1 MSANKSTVSP
11 ADLKNLKEFNKEA
24 SSLTTVLRELAD
36 ALSKNAKE
44 AAKFTGESAAAYETS
59 FSNAVNS
66 AKELAGYTAKQ
77 LADKKTETEFDK
89 KVLKSKQDQA
99 RVQAKIAE
107 LEDRKATA
115 TKKEQEY
122 IDKTLKILQDV
133 DDAIE
138 SQLEHANK
146 LKKKYEEI
154 SKVDVFAPFK
164 QMMEKIPYLNKALPE
179 MTKASKAFRDSL
191 AEGNS
196 KMKSLGEGAKVLS
209 NGLGQ
214 AALGAVLGVAVDE
227 FTKLNERS
235 VSMQR
240 NLGVSRLEALKMN
253 DAMIDAS
260 QASGKLWFN
269 SERFQEAQEDINKT
283 LGSNGAI
290 SADMAENYA
299 QLHHQ
304 MGLSTEEATQF
315 SLASMNMGK
324 KAKDYTASITVQTKL
339 LNGQKKLQIDNREI
353 LKGVAST
360 SSRVQL
366 SFKASGQNLAQA
378 VYQAKSL
385 GMNMAQVEKTADSL
399 LDFESSIAN
408 ELEAELLS
416 GKEYNLEKARSLA
429 LNNKM
434 GDLASELEKQ
444 NITAASFGKMNRLEQ
459 ESTAKML
466 GMQADELANS
476 LTLQEQLKTVSKES
490 GYRDAQSLED
500 LQKQVVMRARMV
512 VTGKDGKK
520 HELGM
525 DKALAEIGDKKLR
538 NQVDANTFAERTALE
553 QKKAAEAVAKAV
565 GPEGLQTTMDSLDS
579 SIKLLTIAVAALAA
593 IQFGKNIVNPIKSA
607 ISKRTSTDAA
617 AAASKSASNA
627 TGPMTKSGKPDMR
640 FSANK
645 TGTDIGKSAAPKG
658 GKGMFS
664 GLKSFASKT
673 WGGIKSG
680 ASAAGGAVKGAG
692 NYVLE
697 KSGGKALMGWIG
709 KNIGKLVPK
718 FLKGTG
724 GSLLKKI
731 PYVGALIEALS
742 AGMSISDLAAQ
753 KDLSKDQ
760 LYSETGKTL
769 IGSGM
774 GILGGSLAATLISAP
789 AALGIPSWL
798 MAPLAYTGGDMLGRW
813 IGGAVSDYIG
823 GPSLGKLVIDTFAGG
838 GKAPKASAP
847 AGEKKLATGGI
858 VTGATRAVVGEAG
871 PEAVIPLREFYAKI
885 DELIG
890 AVKQGGNIHIG
901 ANKLNEAIGLNLH
914 PMR

>member
-1 MSANKSTVSP
+1 MAANKSTVSA
-11 ADLKNLKEFNKEA
+11 ADLKNLKDFNKEA

-36 ALSKNAKE
+36 ALGKNAKE
-44 AAKFTGESAAAYETS
+44 AARFTGESAAAYETS
-59 FSNAVNS
+59 FSNAVTS
-66 AKELAGYTAKQ
+66 AKELAGYTSKQ
-77 LADKKTETEFDK
+77 LADTKKEAEFNKAVLKTE
-89 KVLKSKQDQA
+89 QDRA

-107 LEDRKATA
+107 LKDKQINASKA
-115 TKKEQEY
+115 EQPY
-122 IDKTLKILQDV
+122 IEKALKTLEDV

-138 SQLEHANK
+138 SQLKHADG

-164 QMMEKIPYLNKALPE
+164 EMMGRIPYLNKALPE
-179 MTKASKAFRDSL
+179 MTKASQAFRDSL

-196 KMKSLGEGAKVLS
+196 KLKSLGQGAKELT
-209 NGLGQ
+209 NGLGN

-235 VSMQR
+235 VSMQH

-315 SLASMNMGK
+315 SLTSMNMGK
-324 KAKDYTASITVQTKL
+324 NAKDYTASITIQTKL

-353 LKGVAST
+353 LKGVANT

-399 LDFESSIAN
+399 LDFEASIGN

-416 GKEYNLEKARSLA
+416 GKEYNLEKARAAA
-429 LNNKM
+429 LTNDM
-434 GDLASELEKQ
+434 VGLTSELAKQ
-444 NITAASFGKMNRLEQ
+444 GITAAAYGKMNRLEQ

-466 GMQADELANS
+466 GMSADELGNS

-500 LQKQVVMRARMV
+500 LQKQVAMRARMKDSK
-512 VTGKDGKK
+512 GK
-520 HELGM
+520 EIGM

-538 NQVDANTFAERTALE
+538 NQVDANTLAERMQLE

-565 GPEGLQTTMDSLDS
+565 GPEGLQKTMDSLDS
-579 SIKLLTIAVAALAA
+579 SIKALTIAIAALAGL
-593 IQFGKNIVNPIKSA
+593 QLV
-607 ISKRTSTDAA
+607 STFRSVAKDIRSMKLGGAGGSIASEAGQAA
-617 AAASKSASNA
+617 GKSASSSA
-627 TGPMTKSGKPDMR
+627 TKSASS
-640 FSANK
+640 SATK
-645 TGTDIGKSAAPKG
+645 AASSVGKSAAEAG
-658 GKGMFS
+658 GGGMFS
-664 GLKSFASKT
+664 GLKSFASKA

-680 ASAAGGAVKGAG
+680 ASKVGGAIKGGAE
-692 NYVLE
+692 YVAE
-697 KSGGKALMGWIG
+697 KSGGKAIMGWLG
-709 KNIGKLVPK
+709 KNIGSLVPK

-753 KDLSKDQ
+753 KNLSKDQ

-774 GILGGSLAATLISAP
+774 GVLGGSLAATLISAP

-813 IGGAVSDYIG
+813 VGGAVSDYIG
-823 GPSLGKLVIDTFAGG
+823 GPSLGKMVIDTFAGG
-838 GKAPKASAP
+838 GKSPKASAP
-847 AGEKKLATGGI
+847 AGEKKMATGGI

>member
-1 MSANKSTVSP
+1 MAVNKSTVSP

-24 SSLTTVLRELAD
+24 SGLTTVLRELAD

-44 AAKFTGESAAAYETS
+44 AAKFTGESAAAYQTS

-77 LADKKTETEFDK
+77 LADKKTEAEFNK
-89 KVLKSKQDQA
+89 KVLKSQQDQA

-138 SQLEHANK
+138 SQLDHADK

-191 AEGNS
+191 QEGNS
-196 KMKSLGEGAKVLS
+196 KMKSWGEGAKVLS

-214 AALGAVLGVAVDE
+214 AALGAVLGTAVDE

-260 QASGKLWFN
+260 QASGKLYFN

-299 QLHHQ
+299 ALHHQ

-324 KAKDYTASITVQTKL
+324 NAKDYTASITVQTKL

-360 SSRVQL
+360 STRVQL

-385 GMNMAQVEKTADSL
+385 GMSMAQVEKTADSL

-416 GKEYNLEKARSLA
+416 GKEYNLEKARAAA
-429 LNNKM
+429 LTNDM
-434 GDLASELEKQ
+434 TTLTSELAKQ
-444 NITAASFGKMNRLEQ
+444 QITAASFGKMNRIEQ
-459 ESTAKML
+459 EATAKML
-466 GMQADELANS
+466 GMSADELGNS

-500 LQKQVVMRARMV
+500 LQKQVVMRARMKDSK
-512 VTGKDGKK
+512 GK
-520 HELGM
+520 EIGM
-525 DKALAEIGDKKLR
+525 EKALAEIGDKKLR
-538 NQVDANTFAERTALE
+538 NQVDANTLAERMQLE

-565 GPEGLQTTMDSLDS
+565 GPEGLQKTMDTLDS
-579 SIKLLTIAVAALAA
+579 SIKALTAA
-593 IQFGKNIVNPIKSA
+593 IVLLAGLQLGKSIVNPIKSA
-607 ISKRTSTDAA
+607 ISGNMGKS
-617 AAASKSASNA
+617 AASAA
-627 TGPMTKSGKPDMR
+627 GEAAGPLTKSGKPDMR

-645 TGTDIGKSAAPKG
+645 AAGNVGKQAAEAG
-658 GKGMFS
+658 GGGMFS
-664 GLKSFASKT
+664 GLKNLAGKA

-680 ASAAGGAVKGAG
+680 ASAVGGAVKGAG
-692 NYVLE
+692 NFVLE
-697 KSGGKALMGWIG
+697 KSGGKALIGWIG

-753 KDLSKDQ
+753 KDLTKDQ

-813 IGGAVSDYIG
+813 VGGAISDYIG

-838 GKAPKASAP
+838 GKAPKATAP
-847 AGEKKLATGGI
+847 AGERKMATGGI

-885 DELIG
+885 DELIV